1 MGVGG
6 SLVCWRN
13 TDRRDV
19 SSGFDPLD
27 GYSLSSIIEYLHEKC
42 IQCELLFRSYV
53 GHLRLRLV
61 PLLMRCCTLV

>member
-19 SSGFDPLD
+19 SSGFVPLD
-27 GYSLSSIIEYLHEKC
+27 GYSLSSIIEY
-42 IQCELLFRSYV
+42 
-53 GHLRLRLV
+53 LRLRLV

>member
-1 MGVGG
+1 VAGLEKVVMGVGG

-27 GYSLSSIIEYLHEKC
+27 GYSLSSIIEYL
-42 IQCELLFRSYV
+42 
-53 GHLRLRLV
+53 RLRLV